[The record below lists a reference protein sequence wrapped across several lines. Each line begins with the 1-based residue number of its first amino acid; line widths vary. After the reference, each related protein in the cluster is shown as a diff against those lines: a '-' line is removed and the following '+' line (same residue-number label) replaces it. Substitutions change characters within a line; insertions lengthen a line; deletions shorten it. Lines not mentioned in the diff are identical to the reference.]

1 MPPTPMPNL
10 GNTCYMNA
18 SLQLLTLVDWSRS
31 PSPHV
36 HKLAD
41 VHHVKQAIARHQACF
56 SGTRQHDA
64 HEFIVAFLDMVDP
77 KLQSLHYGTMSSFVK
92 CNSTDEESSVNEPF
106 LVISVPLPTQRVH
119 IDLDDC
125 IHELQE
131 EEILRGENVWMSPES
146 QKRQLT
152 PISSTKGMRII
163 RWPKKEVVFHLKR
176 FKNDR
181 TKINQPVSCPL
192 RWNGRRLTAFVIHQ
206 GVYGGGHYIS
216 VVRQGDQW
224 FVCNDSHISALSEAQ
239 VQSMLLQSYILL
251 YSSAA

>member
-18 SLQLLTLVDWSRS
+18 SLQMLSLIDWSRS
-31 PSPHV
+31 RSPHV

-41 VHHVKQAIARHQACF
+41 AHHVKQAISRHQSCF
-56 SGTRQHDA
+56 NGTRQHDA

-77 KLQSLHYGTMSSFVK
+77 KLKSLCYGTMDSFVR
-92 CNSTDEESSVNEPF
+92 CNSTDDESSVSEPF
-106 LVISVPLPTQRVH
+106 LVLSVPLPTQRAHV
-119 IDLDDC
+119 DLDDC

-131 EEILRGENVWMSPES
+131 EEILQGENVWRSPES

-152 PISSTKGMRII
+152 PISSTKGMRISK
-163 RWPKKEVVFHLKR
+163 WPGNEVMFHLKR

-181 TKINQPVSCPL
+181 TKIKQSVACPL
-192 RWNGRRLTAFVIHQ
+192 QWNGRKLVAFVIHQ

-216 VVRQGDQW
+216 VVRYDDRW
-224 FVCNDSHISALSEAQ
+224 FLCNDSHISPLSEAQ
-239 VQSMLLQSYILL
+239 VQSMLMESYILL
-251 YSSAA
+251 YASR